1 MASRRFYQAGRPT
14 ARKPP
19 SVLSPFA
26 QLRCYLRWGDVSAI
40 SSEGVTPPSSLLR
53 AHVPLPLG
61 SLLLRHL
68 ASFEESWQVVRSP
81 CCPRELPDVI
91 SENLS
96 LDAGSRTPAV
106 HRVLS
111 PVSSTMSSAFPK
123 QRMGRLPAFCPA
135 NYDFSQVRVS
145 RMQIFL
151 DVPASKFALPPD
163 RSYRCEILLQGSR
176 GFYVRAY
183 RALLPP
189 HAPDMLT
196 VRIQVIDGTGTFTL
210 SDSQPCRLLTS
221 LHRHYPASAVL
232 RTSPPPQGARPVPRG
247 IRLVI
252 ASHTLGLPVLRTLS
266 LCTCCRHY
274 PGAAARRTRRSASP
288 SRISLP
294 RKGCRVGLRIVLFE
308 ACSAFTRVTACTLA
322 LSPLRDTLTEG
333 FSHFVTSIAAP
344 AASGWSVRRVGLAP
358 TGKRRLSRRTP
369 ETDIAERDSPN
380 R

>member
-1 MASRRFYQAGRPT
+1 M
-14 ARKPP
+14 KPP

-106 HRVLS
+106 HRVHS

-123 QRMGRLPAFCPA
+123 QRMGRLPAFCPT

-163 RSYRCEILLQGSR
+163 RSYRCGYYR
-176 GFYVRAY
+176 RA
-183 RALLPP
+183 AG
-189 HAPDMLT
+189 D
-196 VRIQVIDGTGTFTL
+196 FT
-210 SDSQPCRLLTS
+210 SGP
-221 LHRHYPASAVL
+221 
-232 RTSPPPQGARPVPRG
+232 
-247 IRLVI
+247 
-252 ASHTLGLPVLRTLS
+252 
-266 LCTCCRHY
+266 
-274 PGAAARRTRRSASP
+274 
-288 SRISLP
+288 
-294 RKGCRVGLRIVLFE
+294 IVL
-308 ACSAFTRVTACTLA
+308 CYLHTHRIC
-322 LSPLRDTLTEG
+322 
-333 FSHFVTSIAAP
+333 
-344 AASGWSVRRVGLAP
+344 
-358 TGKRRLSRRTP
+358 
-369 ETDIAERDSPN
+369 
-380 R
+380 

>member
-1 MASRRFYQAGRPT
+1 LPPASPPDRSWHCAGFIKPAAIQPRT
-14 ARKPP
+14 PP

-106 HRVLS
+106 HRVHS

-123 QRMGRLPAFCPA
+123 QRMGRLPAFCPT

-151 DVPASKFALPPD
+151 DVSASKFALPPD
-163 RSYRCEILLQGSR
+163 RSYRCGYYR
-176 GFYVRAY
+176 RA
-183 RALLPP
+183 AG
-189 HAPDMLT
+189 D
-196 VRIQVIDGTGTFTL
+196 FT
-210 SDSQPCRLLTS
+210 SGP
-221 LHRHYPASAVL
+221 
-232 RTSPPPQGARPVPRG
+232 
-247 IRLVI
+247 
-252 ASHTLGLPVLRTLS
+252 
-266 LCTCCRHY
+266 
-274 PGAAARRTRRSASP
+274 
-288 SRISLP
+288 
-294 RKGCRVGLRIVLFE
+294 IVL
-308 ACSAFTRVTACTLA
+308 CYLHTHRIC
-322 LSPLRDTLTEG
+322 
-333 FSHFVTSIAAP
+333 
-344 AASGWSVRRVGLAP
+344 
-358 TGKRRLSRRTP
+358 
-369 ETDIAERDSPN
+369 
-380 R
+380 